1 MNAKALKEILKSVPD
16 NYEVDFS
23 KIYILK
29 GEEDVYECV
38 LDNSIS
44 GIVTD
49 EKNRQFRFVIEYDE
63 IKNTKLGKIT
73 KVQ

>member
-1 MNAKALKEILKSVPD
+1 MNAKALKEILKTVPD

-73 KVQ
+73 KIQ